1 MKRLKS
7 LLSLLLAVCFVLG
20 GRVCAR
26 AQETPTL
33 RIVDVSAYRS
43 QTVDVAVELSNNP
56 GIVALFIEIGYDTSI
71 LSLQSVQDGGL
82 LGVGTMVAGGDKAEN
97 PYRVLWSD
105 ALSTSNHTQNGILVT
120 FTFAVDANAPLGDT
134 QITLTSKD
142 SSCFDSALNL
152 VSFRTQNGTLTVNAP
167 VGHIHEYETSVTPPT
182 CTEQGYLRYTCTL
195 CGVCFTTNE
204 VAPVGHSFGAWNV
217 VKEATQTNPGEKER
231 FCVQCNARETQ
242 VIPIAP
248 SVSIL
253 NFRPNMTVDYRTTIT
268 FAARVSNPVDTA
280 EIHWYWDGK
289 DVGTG
294 EQFTAKEVK
303 KAFTVQA
310 KLMCDGEILAESQIQ
325 TVEVKTAFIEKIIAF
340 FKALFGKLPVLTQ
353 SISWY

>member
-1 MKRLKS
+1 MR
-7 LLSLLLAVCFVLG
+7 F
-20 GRVCAR
+20 
-26 AQETPTL
+26 TL
-33 RIVDVSAYRS
+33 RIYCFLRESISHNERGADNE
-43 QTVDVAVELSNNP
+43 TVKK
-56 GIVALFIEIGYDTSI
+56 
-71 LSLQSVQDGGL
+71 SLEF
-82 LGVGTMVAGGDKAEN
+82 VAG
-97 PYRVLWSD
+97 S
-105 ALSTSNHTQNGILVT
+105 
-120 FTFAVDANAPLGDT
+120 
-134 QITLTSKD
+134 
-142 SSCFDSALNL
+142 
-152 VSFRTQNGTLTVNAP
+152 
-167 VGHIHEYETSVTPPT
+167 
-182 CTEQGYLRYTCTL
+182 
-195 CGVCFTTNE
+195 VCFTTNE

-280 EIHWYWDGK
+280 EIHWYLDGK

-303 KAFTVQA
+303 KSFTVQA

-353 SISWY
+353 AYLGIEKR